1 MTSSEAA
8 LDIPEIRNLVGR
20 FLTVNDAI
28 SCVRVCKAWSR
39 DFVSLIWNSIDFNT
53 HTSFE
58 KLDSNVVFKN
68 GNHIRVVKDLGTQP
82 QLDVLLQS
90 SIKNVQH
97 LTLSCSSA
105 SQFRSLCMDFISNN
119 NRNLQKLEIYMKGRS
134 RMISAYALVPC
145 PSASKLT
152 YIRLFQVTFSR
163 GSFEF
168 LLQGCPLLSRMGLQ
182 SMILYSAPF
191 MDCSFQHQGII
202 RLEASVDQVFKL
214 DPNIGVSA
222 FGSSLLMHFPN
233 LESWLVYFQEDLA
246 VPIDLIKTE
255 VKRCCTKLTNI
266 DTWGTRRGI
275 LHRFIADAFENLTA
289 ICFAYSELAEDVVMA
304 LLFHSATIISI
315 TAFRGDRKPVERLDF
330 LMEQEQDHFQM
341 SGRTL
346 QLLMRY
352 CPNLEVLEI
361 EPHLMDIDHIE
372 QAQWGCK
379 KLKRLRTMI
388 KDLDTTEKIERALQS
403 WTRGRKL
410 KGQRK
415 KHEREEEE
423 KLCQMSDTEDSS
435 IEGRVARHLLAFE
448 NLEAVWL
455 GTRTWHA

>member
-90 SIKNVQH
+90 
-97 LTLSCSSA
+97 T
-105 SQFRSLCMDFISNN
+105 
-119 NRNLQKLEIYMKGRS
+119 
-134 RMISAYALVPC
+134 
-145 PSASKLT
+145 
-152 YIRLFQVTFSR
+152 
-163 GSFEF
+163 
-168 LLQGCPLLSRMGLQ
+168 
-182 SMILYSAPF
+182 PF